1 MNVKLVSS
9 SNTSI
14 KETNIMTFTQAFTP
28 ALNKDGFAKITFLEL
43 KTLSGR
49 AGDISEKKGVIYEK
63 DWEINNLV
71 FECQGMQ
78 RGSTQN
84 IAIKINTKYSND
96 NALGVLLKNM
106 GYIEPQFETELD
118 EDGFE
123 IVKVDEDEDGFAT
136 VESLDL
142 GIDDFIKES
151 IGKVFIG
158 KVFRESEGSNKGRL
172 TIDIATIKPF
182 VSKKK

>member
-1 MNVKLVSS
+1 
-9 SNTSI
+9 
-14 KETNIMTFTQAFTP
+14 MTFTQAFSP
-28 ALNKDGFAKITFLEL
+28 ALNKDGFAKITFMEL
-43 KTLSGR
+43 KSLSGK
-49 AGDISEKKGVIYEK
+49 AGAISEKTGEVYQK

-71 FECQGMQ
+71 FECQGMV

-84 IAIKINTKYSND
+84 IAIKINTKYASD
-96 NALGVLLKNM
+96 NALGTLLKNM
-106 GYIEPQFETELD
+106 GYIEPNFETELD

-123 IVKVDEDEDGFAT
+123 IVAVDEDEDGFASI
-136 VESLDL
+136 ESLDL
-142 GIDDFIKES
+142 GIDSFIEES

-158 KVFRESEGSNKGRL
+158 KVYRESEGSNKGRL

>member
-1 MNVKLVSS
+1 
-9 SNTSI
+9 
-14 KETNIMTFTQAFTP
+14 MTFTQAFTP
-28 ALNKDGFAKITFLEL
+28 ALNKDGFAKITFMEL
-43 KTLSGR
+43 KSLSGK
-49 AGDISEKKGVIYEK
+49 AGEVSEKTGEIYQK

-84 IAIKINTKYSND
+84 IAIKISTKYSSD
-96 NALGVLLKNM
+96 NALGTLLKNM
-106 GYIEPQFETELD
+106 GYVEPTFETELD

-123 IVKVDEDEDGFAT
+123 IVKVDEDDDGFAS
-136 VESLDL
+136 VESMDL
-142 GIDDFIKES
+142 GIDEFISES